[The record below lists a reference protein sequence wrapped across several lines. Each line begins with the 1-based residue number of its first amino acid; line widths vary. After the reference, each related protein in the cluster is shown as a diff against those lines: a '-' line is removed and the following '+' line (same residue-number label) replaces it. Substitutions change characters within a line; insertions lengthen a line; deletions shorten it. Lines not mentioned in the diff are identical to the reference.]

1 MSIEYR
7 ADANLRDEI
16 VAALLDDV
24 ANGGAWSVVSRGE
37 RDLVLRWAAHVGSE
51 TLSDANIEV
60 APDRHKQGLATHL
73 LSEAFRELHQQG
85 VTLIEAQ
92 AMEHNPA
99 AIALYH
105 RLGFTAIDHGS
116 VLRKE

>member
-60 APDRHKQGLATHL
+60 APDSVY
-73 LSEAFRELHQQG
+73 LSVHAGTRRQRELLVHKMTRTLRANG
-85 VTLIEAQ
+85 VE
-92 AMEHNPA
+92 
-99 AIALYH
+99 
-105 RLGFTAIDHGS
+105 GS
-116 VLRKE
+116 FKEL